1 MSVDRWNESIEV
13 EAELANYIRIADI
26 DPDGKWVLVELSD
39 PNTLRPIR
47 TVEVRLRSWQPLKE
61 AVQNAWLR
69 MMKA

>member
-1 MSVDRWNESIEV
+1 MSVDRWNESLDV

-39 PNTLRPIR
+39 PNTKQPIR
-47 TVEVRLRSWQPLKE
+47 TVEVRLRPWQPLKE